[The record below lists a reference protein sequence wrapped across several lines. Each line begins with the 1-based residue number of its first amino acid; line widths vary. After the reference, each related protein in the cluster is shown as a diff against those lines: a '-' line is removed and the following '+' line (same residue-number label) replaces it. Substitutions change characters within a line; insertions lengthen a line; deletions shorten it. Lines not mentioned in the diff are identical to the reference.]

1 MLLSISSLTSARTF
15 AILSILSVCLVSIAV
30 IARPVDQALE
40 HDLTAP
46 PTKAYHPE
54 VFLRRYIGRTTGKY
68 KDSVSLCIS
77 RGRGPGN
84 RTISLSEPRDRDL
97 KTEDHKLGHLHFI
110 DEVEGDQ
117 ALDRAKKYAIE
128 WQSHPYSGEKQY
140 WNYLNDVI
148 MYLSYEYNAV
158 EERLLDGWLSFRPD
172 LISSAARSDWIGL
185 IVYRNV
191 TSDRDHPRPNG
202 KLSLRIGDKWFISP
216 ERDRDSEPE
225 SSTFKYPRFIPIGS
239 LNNGSRVNFIS
250 LGQHATKHI
259 ELLDDGSSDGA
270 KWLLDFKERKKDI
283 EEYEGRS
290 TKATQDYL
298 DEWLYTDGVMDGLWE
313 QEAITKFSLKQWIR
327 IRNEHLGYYVKHLY
341 YRCRIRTN
349 KRKQTSAPVAPDD
362 PPHKKPRIQRKGP
375 STTTHWT
382 PADSS

>member
-46 PTKAYHPE
+46 PTKAYHPGE
-54 VFLRRYIGRTTGKY
+54 KLQLSIGQNYWEIQRQGH
-68 KDSVSLCIS
+68 
-77 RGRGPGN
+77 GPGN

-158 EERLLDGWLSFRPD
+158 EERLLDGWLR
-172 LISSAARSDWIGL
+172 IGL

-225 SSTFKYPRFIPIGS
+225 SSAFKYPRFIPIGS

-375 STTTHWT
+375 STTTHRT